1 MTTSVEDGSF
11 GLQGISYFNA
21 FIQFILTAMVIS
33 CFLVAMGNKPK
44 AYVRLSCP
52 SHPTLTTL
60 NRAHVKYKAITIIM
74 GVLMVYL
81 LFTSVVCA
89 IQAMKQG
96 GTANS
101 VMLFSVLITFGCK
114 PLFTRITFD
123 G

>member
-1 MTTSVEDGSF
+1 LTTSVEDGSF

-21 FIQFILTAMVIS
+21 FIQFILTAMVIG
-33 CFLVAMGNKPK
+33 CFLIAMGNKPK
-44 AYVRLSCP
+44 AYVFLVCL
-52 SHPTLTTL
+52 HHTILTSS
-60 NRAHVKYKAITIIM
+60 NRAHVKYKAITIIF

-89 IQAMKQG
+89 MEALKQG

-114 PLFTRITFD
+114 PLSTHVTFSD
-123 G
+123 